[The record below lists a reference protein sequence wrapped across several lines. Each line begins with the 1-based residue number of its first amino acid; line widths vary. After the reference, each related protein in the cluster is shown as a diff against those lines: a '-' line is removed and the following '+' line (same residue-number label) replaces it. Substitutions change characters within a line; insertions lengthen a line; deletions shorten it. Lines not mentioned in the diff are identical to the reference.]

1 MLYVVGM
8 TYIVKRSNGDDF
20 ATDDL
25 FEAMDKMKKSE
36 GRAKVIRA
44 SDGMILA
51 VLAPHKSVV
60 KAYAEAEKQN
70 DKIEKERKKNESIQV
85 QDADKN
91 EIDHG
96 GGREGFEMVGGGEDS
111 QVYLRCFG
119 GMGSEQVTKI
129 Y

>member
-8 TYIVKRSNGDDF
+8 TYIVKQSNGDTF

-36 GRAKVIRA
+36 DGSKVVRA

-51 VLAPHKSVV
+51 VFVKDKSAI
-60 KAYAEAEKQN
+60 KAHTAAEKHN